1 MKEKAVCNWPAIS
14 PDAEQPLALYSFDEW
29 QEADYDQGGIVAVTD
44 GWREGPIAAVLR
56 GGINARAVLELLSR
70 SGVRDLQIIH
80 LEEKLPQL
88 EEIFLSSVVAP
99 ANAMFDHVTVSW
111 RREASL
117 TELLAN
123 LGGEF
128 AMLFFGAPLAASE
141 VLPLQEKIRAGY
153 GGSVTIVRGPMSE
166 LEFDETD
173 EINKWVRARTYDA
186 ADFSL
191 AAVLRSYKKKLDK
204 RIAVILPSLNEEKTV
219 GKVIKTALEVQQAGI
234 IDEVILIDSAST
246 DNTVAIAQSYGIPVY
261 LHPQVRPDLGAYR
274 GKGEAMFKSA
284 LVTEADILAWVDT
297 DIETITPRFFYGLLG
312 PLLADADIRYS
323 KGYFARP
330 VRVEASGIEVGG
342 GRVTELLARPW
353 INTFLPE
360 LSGYIQPLS
369 GAVAIYREDFCT
381 MRIPVNYGVEIAM
394 LIQAVQRRGL
404 WSTCQVN
411 LGDVVHRSKD
421 VVGLSEMAFQI
432 TSVLADM
439 DQRQPRNHPNEN
451 FRRVYS
457 AHGQFEIGIKKFRT
471 IWRDFGQV

>member
-166 LEFDETD
+166 LDFDETD